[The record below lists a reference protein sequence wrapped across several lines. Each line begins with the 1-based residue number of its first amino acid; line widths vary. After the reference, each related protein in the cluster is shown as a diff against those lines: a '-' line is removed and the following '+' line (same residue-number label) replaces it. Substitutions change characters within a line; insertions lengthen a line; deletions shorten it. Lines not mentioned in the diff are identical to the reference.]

1 MEAGALFTKGF
12 GEGMFGFDH
21 DKGMEMIKHPALIPL
36 VKGNTFGCKYSI
48 DKRISNCTINGK
60 GEKDMIIGTV
70 KERKQHEYR
79 VALTPDNATAYTA
92 AGHLVYVETG
102 AGEGAGFP
110 DTEYIEAGAK
120 ILPTMEEVYAS
131 VDMMVKV
138 KEPMP
143 EEYPLLRPGL
153 ILYAYLHLAAD
164 KSQAEV
170 LARSKIK
177 AIAYETMVDNGGLP
191 CLRPMSEIAG
201 RLSIQEGAKYIESS
215 YGGRGILLGGV
226 PGVERGEVVIVG
238 GGIAG
243 TYAAKASI
251 GMGAQVT
258 LLDINLARLQYLDD
272 IFGAG
277 ITTLYAS
284 ERNVMRAI
292 SKADLVVGTV
302 LVPGASTPKIIRRE
316 HLKIMKHGAVIVDVS
331 IDQGG
336 CCETSRVTYHDDPVF
351 IEEGVVHYC
360 VGNMPG
366 AVPRTST
373 VALTNA
379 TLGYG
384 LQIADLGLEEA
395 SKKNKAVATGVN
407 YYEGKCTNVNVSRAL
422 NVDYYDLMSLI

>member
-1 MEAGALFTKGF
+1 MNNYT
-12 GEGMFGFDH
+12 
-21 DKGMEMIKHPALIPL
+21 IKRRR
-36 VKGNTFGCKYSI
+36 NYEYRYCK
-48 DKRISNCTINGK
+48 R
-60 GEKDMIIGTV
+60 
-70 KERKQHEYR
+70 RKQHEYR
-79 VALTPDNATAYTA
+79 VGITPDNAAAYTA
-92 AGHLVYVETG
+92 AGHTVYIETG
-102 AGEGAGFP
+102 AGDGAGFP
-110 DTEYIEAGAK
+110 DADYIEAGAK
-120 ILPTMEEVYAS
+120 VLPTMEDVYTS

-138 KEPMP
+138 KEPLP
-143 EEYPLLRPGL
+143 EEYKFLRPGL
-153 ILYAYLHLAAD
+153 ILYAYLHLATD
-164 KSQAEV
+164 RQQAEA
-170 LARSKIK
+170 LAKSKTS

-258 LLDINLARLQYLDD
+258 VLDINLARLQYLDD
-272 IFGAG
+272 IFGTG
-277 ITTLYAS
+277 VTTLYAS
-284 ERNVMRAI
+284 ERNTRRAV

-302 LVPGASTPKIIRRE
+302 LVPGGVTPKVIRRE
-316 HLKIMKHGAVIVDVS
+316 HLKFMKKGAVIVDVS

-336 CCETSRVTYHDDPVF
+336 CCETSKITYHDDPVF
-351 IEEGVVHYC
+351 IMDGVVHYC

-384 LQIADLGLEEA
+384 LQIANLGLEEA
-395 SKKNKAVATGVN
+395 AKKNKAIATGVN
-407 YYEGKCTNVNVSRAL
+407 YYNGICTNMNVAKSL
-422 NVDYYDLMSLI
+422 NVEYRDLMSLI

>member
-1 MEAGALFTKGF
+1 
-12 GEGMFGFDH
+12 
-21 DKGMEMIKHPALIPL
+21 
-36 VKGNTFGCKYSI
+36 
-48 DKRISNCTINGK
+48 
-60 GEKDMIIGTV
+60 MIIGTI

-79 VALTPDNATAYTA
+79 VGITPDNAAAYTA
-92 AGHLVYVETG
+92 AGHLVYIETG
-102 AGEGAGFP
+102 AGDGAGFP
-110 DTEYIEAGAK
+110 DADYIEAGAE
-120 ILPTMEEVYAS
+120 ILLTMEEVYAS

-138 KEPMP
+138 KEPLP
-143 EEYPLLRPGL
+143 EEYKLLRPGL
-153 ILYAYLHLAAD
+153 ILYAYLHLATD
-164 KSQAEV
+164 KQQAEA
-170 LARSKIK
+170 LAKSKTN

-258 LLDINLARLQYLDD
+258 VLDINLARLQYLDD
-272 IFGAG
+272 IFGTG
-277 ITTLYAS
+277 VTTLYAS
-284 ERNVMRAI
+284 ERNIRRAV

-302 LVPGASTPKIIRRE
+302 LVPGGVTPKVIRRE
-316 HLKIMKHGAVIVDVS
+316 HLKFMKNGAVIVDVS

-336 CCETSRVTYHDDPVF
+336 CCETSKITYHDDPVF

-379 TLGYG
+379 TLAYG
-384 LQIADLGLEEA
+384 LQIANLGLKEA
-395 SKKNKAVATGVN
+395 ARKNRVIATGVN
-407 YYEGKCTNVNVSRAL
+407 YYNGVCTNMNVSKSL
-422 NVDYYDLMSLI
+422 NVEYRDLMSLI